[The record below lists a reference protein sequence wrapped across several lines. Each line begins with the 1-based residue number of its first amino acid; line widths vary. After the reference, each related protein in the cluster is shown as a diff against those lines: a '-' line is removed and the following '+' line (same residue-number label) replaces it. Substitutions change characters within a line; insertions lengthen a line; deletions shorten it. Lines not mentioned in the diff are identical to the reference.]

1 VQETLGLKLESKKLP
16 VEMIVVDS
24 ANKVPTE
31 N

>member
-1 VQETLGLKLESKKLP
+1 VQETLGLKLEAKKSP
-16 VEMIVVDS
+16 VETIVVDS